1 MSAKAKEP
9 NHQANSVKDPQ
20 TFANVTDMVRPI
32 ATFKKDDE
40 TINISKKKI
49 KISTLKF
56 FRIIQC
62 PFTLPLGSELLCF

>member
-32 ATFKKDDE
+32 ATFRKDDE
-40 TINISKKKI
+40 KINI
-49 KISTLKF
+49 
-56 FRIIQC
+56 
-62 PFTLPLGSELLCF
+62 

>member
-32 ATFKKDDE
+32 ATFRKDDE
-40 TINISKKKI
+40 KLSQIWKLLRLSRG
-49 KISTLKF
+49 F
-56 FRIIQC
+56 FI
-62 PFTLPLGSELLCF
+62 F